1 MYPIPHTVLNCHN
14 RKDFWVKGICK
25 IIQNGQNHTP
35 SGGDVE
41 GVLTLED
48 VDLKGRTVLYRV
60 DVNSPLEPSTRRLL
74 DDGRLRGVV
83 DTLDALEPSKVVILG
98 HQSRPGKSDFTSMSR
113 HCERLSEILERP
125 IKFVSDVCGDEAI
138 EEIVKMSDGE
148 IIFLDNVRKNEE
160 EYGVKYSSNEDTEDT
175 EIVARLSSVSDAFV
189 TDAFAAAHRRSPTL
203 TGFTNSL
210 PCIAG
215 TLMEKE
221 ISSLRIALRD
231 PPSPYLAILGGA
243 KCDDSVRVALNLI
256 SRGQV
261 DRIAFVGVT
270 GNLMLWING
279 NDIGER
285 NRDFIRNTLGDD
297 FEIAWEMAE
306 RIISEHPEKA
316 FLPID
321 VAVESNGRRTPLSIA
336 ELPTE
341 DPIYDVGLET
351 LRALKPLVE
360 NAGCIL
366 WNGPASYFELPEFA
380 FGTIEILNMCTET
393 NAMTIIGGGHTSA
406 LVNSRGAANLVSHNS
421 TGGGSTMSFLSGEP
435 MPVIASLKD
444 SYRKHSDD
452 LGKLGLSQ

>member
-1 MYPIPHTVLNCHN
+1 M
-14 RKDFWVKGICK
+14 
-25 IIQNGQNHTP
+25 
-35 SGGDVE
+35 E

-48 VDLKGRTVLYRV
+48 VDLEGRTVLYRV
-60 DVNSPLEPSTRRLL
+60 DVNSPLEPSSGRLL

-83 DTLDALEPSKVVILG
+83 PTLQALELSKVVILG
-98 HQSRPGKSDFTSMSR
+98 HQSRPGKSDFTSMSK
-113 HCERLSEILERP
+113 HCERLSNILGRA
-125 IKFVSDVCGDEAI
+125 IKFVPDVCGDKAI
-138 EEIVKMSDGE
+138 EEIEKMSDGE
-148 IIFLDNVRKNEE
+148 IIFLDNVRGNKE
-160 EYGVKYSSNEDTEDT
+160 EYGVKYSSNKDTEDT
-175 EIVARLSSVSDAFV
+175 DIVARLSAVSDVFV

-203 TGFTNSL
+203 TGFTNSI

-215 TLMEKE
+215 ILMEKE
-221 ISSLRIALRD
+221 MRSLRTALKD

-256 SRGQV
+256 SKGEV

-270 GNLMLWING
+270 GNLMLWIDG

-306 RIISEHPEKA
+306 RILSEHPDKA
-316 FLPID
+316 FLPLD
-321 VAVESNGRRTPLSIA
+321 VAIDSDGRRIPLSIN

-360 NAGCIL
+360 DAGCIL

-393 NAMTIIGGGHTSA
+393 DAMTIIGGGHTSA
-406 LVNSRGAANLVSHNS
+406 LVNSRGVANLVSHNS

-444 SYRKHSDD
+444 SYRKHIGD
-452 LGKLGLSQ
+452 LGRLGLA

>member
-1 MYPIPHTVLNCHN
+1 M
-14 RKDFWVKGICK
+14 
-25 IIQNGQNHTP
+25 
-35 SGGDVE
+35 E

-48 VDLKGRTVLYRV
+48 VDLEGRTVLYRV
-60 DVNSPLEPSTRRLL
+60 DVNSPLEPSSGRLL

-83 DTLDALEPSKVVILG
+83 PTLQALELSKVVILG
-98 HQSRPGKSDFTSMSR
+98 HQSRPGKSDFTSMSK
-113 HCERLSEILERP
+113 HCERLSSILGRP
-125 IKFVSDVCGDEAI
+125 IKFVPDVCGDKAI
-138 EEIVKMSDGE
+138 EEIEKMSDGE
-148 IIFLDNVRKNEE
+148 IIFLDNVRGNKE
-160 EYGVKYSSNEDTEDT
+160 EYGVKYSSNKDTEDT
-175 EIVARLSSVSDAFV
+175 DIVARLSAVSDVFV

-203 TGFTNSL
+203 TGFTNSI

-215 TLMEKE
+215 ILMEKE
-221 ISSLRIALRD
+221 MRSLRTALKD

-256 SRGQV
+256 SKGEV

-270 GNLMLWING
+270 GNLMLWIDG

-306 RIISEHPEKA
+306 RILSEHPEKA
-316 FLPID
+316 FLPLD
-321 VAVESNGRRTPLSIA
+321 VAIDSDGRRIPLSIN

-360 NAGCIL
+360 DAGCIL

-393 NAMTIIGGGHTSA
+393 DAMTIIGGGHTSA
-406 LVNSRGAANLVSHNS
+406 LVNSRGVANLVSHNS

-444 SYRKHSDD
+444 SYRKHIGD
-452 LGKLGLSQ
+452 LGRLGLA

>member
-1 MYPIPHTVLNCHN
+1 
-14 RKDFWVKGICK
+14 
-25 IIQNGQNHTP
+25 
-35 SGGDVE
+35 VE

-48 VDLKGRTVLYRV
+48 VDLEGRTVLYRV
-60 DVNSPLEPSTRRLL
+60 DVNSPLEPSSGRLL

-83 DTLDALEPSKVVILG
+83 PTLQALETSKVVILG
-98 HQSRPGKSDFTSMSR
+98 HQSRPGKSDFTSMSK
-113 HCERLSEILERP
+113 HCERLSNILGRP
-125 IKFVSDVCGDEAI
+125 IKFVPDVSGDKAI
-138 EEIVKMSDGE
+138 EEIEKMSDGE
-148 IIFLDNVRKNEE
+148 IIFLDNVRGNEE
-160 EYGVKYSSNEDTEDT
+160 EYGVKYSSNKDTENTD
-175 EIVARLSSVSDAFV
+175 IVTRLSAVSDVFV

-203 TGFTNSL
+203 TGFTNSI

-215 TLMEKE
+215 ILMEKE
-221 ISSLRIALRD
+221 MRSLRKALKD

-256 SRGQV
+256 SKGEV

-270 GNLMLWING
+270 GNLMLWIDG

-285 NRDFIRNTLGDD
+285 NRGFIRNTLGDD

-306 RIISEHPEKA
+306 RILSEHPEKA
-316 FLPID
+316 FLPLD
-321 VAVESNGRRTPLSIA
+321 LAVESDGRRTPLSIND
-336 ELPTE
+336 LPTE

-360 NAGCIL
+360 DARCIL

-393 NAMTIIGGGHTSA
+393 DAMTIIGGGHTSA

-444 SYRKHSDD
+444 SYRKYIGD
-452 LGKLGLSQ
+452 LERLGLA

>member
-1 MYPIPHTVLNCHN
+1 M
-14 RKDFWVKGICK
+14 
-25 IIQNGQNHTP
+25 
-35 SGGDVE
+35 E

-60 DVNSPLEPSTRRLL
+60 DVNSPLEPSTGRLL

-138 EEIVKMSDGE
+138 EEIAKMSDGE

-285 NRDFIRNTLGDD
+285 NREFIRNTLGDD

-321 VAVESNGRRTPLSIA
+321 VAVESNGRRTPLSVA

-341 DPIYDVGLET
+341 DPIYDVGIET

-366 WNGPASYFELPEFA
+366 WNGPASYFELSEFA

>member
-1 MYPIPHTVLNCHN
+1 M
-14 RKDFWVKGICK
+14 
-25 IIQNGQNHTP
+25 
-35 SGGDVE
+35 E

-48 VDLKGRTVLYRV
+48 VDLRGRTVLYRV
-60 DVNSPLEPSTRRLL
+60 DVNSPLEPSTGKLL
-74 DDGRLRGVV
+74 DDGRLRGIIP
-83 DTLDALEPSKVVILG
+83 TLKGLESSQVVIIG
-98 HQSRPGKSDFTSMSR
+98 HQSRPGKSDFTSMSK
-113 HCERLSEILERP
+113 HCKRLSQILGRP
-125 IKFVSDVCGDEAI
+125 IKFVPDVCGDEAI
-138 EEIVKMSDGE
+138 DEIRNMSKGE

-160 EYGVKYSSNEDTEDT
+160 EYGVKYSSNKDTEDT
-175 EIVARLSSVSDAFV
+175 DIVTTLSSVSDVFV

-203 TGFTNSL
+203 TGFTRSL

-221 ISSLRIALRD
+221 IRTLRTALRN
-231 PPSPYLAILGGA
+231 PLRPYLAILGGA

-270 GNLMLWING
+270 GNLMLWIDG

-285 NRDFIRNTLGDD
+285 NKDFIRNSLGDD
-297 FEIAWEMAE
+297 FEIAWGMAQ
-306 RIISEHPEKA
+306 RIISEHPEKI
-316 FLPID
+316 FLPVD
-321 VAVESNGRRTPLSIA
+321 VAVESNGKRIPLSIDD
-336 ELPTE
+336 LPTE
-341 DPIYDVGLET
+341 NPIYDIGIET
-351 LRALKPLVE
+351 LKSLKPLVQ

-406 LVNSRGAANLVSHNS
+406 LVNSRGASKLISHNS
-421 TGGGSTMSFLSGEP
+421 TGGGSTMSFLSGDQ

-444 SYRKHSDD
+444 SSRKYGDAIGSM
-452 LGKLGLSQ
+452 GLAS

>member
-1 MYPIPHTVLNCHN
+1 M
-14 RKDFWVKGICK
+14 
-25 IIQNGQNHTP
+25 
-35 SGGDVE
+35 E

-48 VDLKGRTVLYRV
+48 VDLEGRTVLYRV
-60 DVNSPLEPSTRRLL
+60 DVNSPLEPSSGRLL

-83 DTLDALEPSKVVILG
+83 PTLQALELSKVVILG
-98 HQSRPGKSDFTSMSR
+98 HQSRPGKSDFTSMSK
-113 HCERLSEILERP
+113 HCERLSNILGRP
-125 IKFVSDVCGDEAI
+125 IKFVPDVCGDKTI
-138 EEIVKMSDGE
+138 EEIEKMSDGE
-148 IIFLDNVRKNEE
+148 IIFLDNVRGNKE
-160 EYGVKYSSNEDTEDT
+160 EYGIKYSSNKDTEDT
-175 EIVARLSSVSDAFV
+175 DIVARLSAVSDVFV

-203 TGFTNSL
+203 TGFTNSI

-215 TLMEKE
+215 ILMEKE
-221 ISSLRIALRD
+221 MRSLRTALKD

-256 SRGQV
+256 SKGEV

-270 GNLMLWING
+270 GNLMLWKDG

-306 RIISEHPEKA
+306 RILSEHPEKA
-316 FLPID
+316 FLPLD
-321 VAVESNGRRTPLSIA
+321 VAVESDSRRIPLSIND
-336 ELPTE
+336 LPTE

-360 NAGCIL
+360 DAGCIL

-393 NAMTIIGGGHTSA
+393 DAMTIIGGGHTSA
-406 LVNSRGAANLVSHNS
+406 LVNSRGVANLVSHNS

-435 MPVIASLKD
+435 MPVIASLKE
-444 SYRKHSDD
+444 SYRKHIGD
-452 LGKLGLSQ
+452 LERLGLA

>member
-1 MYPIPHTVLNCHN
+1 M
-14 RKDFWVKGICK
+14 
-25 IIQNGQNHTP
+25 
-35 SGGDVE
+35 E

-48 VDLKGRTVLYRV
+48 VDLEGRTVLYRV
-60 DVNSPLEPSTRRLL
+60 DVNSPLEPSSGRLL

-83 DTLDALEPSKVVILG
+83 PTLQALELSKVVILG
-98 HQSRPGKSDFTSMSR
+98 HQSRPGKSDFTSMSK
-113 HCERLSEILERP
+113 HCERLSSILGRP
-125 IKFVSDVCGDEAI
+125 IKFVPDVCGDKTI
-138 EEIVKMSDGE
+138 EEIEKMSDGE
-148 IIFLDNVRKNEE
+148 IIFLDNVRGNKE
-160 EYGVKYSSNEDTEDT
+160 EYGVKYSSNKDTEDT
-175 EIVARLSSVSDAFV
+175 EIVARLSAVSDVFV

-203 TGFTNSL
+203 TGFTNSI

-215 TLMEKE
+215 ILMEKE
-221 ISSLRIALRD
+221 MRSLRTALKD

-256 SRGQV
+256 SKGEV

-270 GNLMLWING
+270 GNLMLWIDG

-306 RIISEHPEKA
+306 RILSEHPEKA
-316 FLPID
+316 FLPLD
-321 VAVESNGRRTPLSIA
+321 VAVESDSRRIPLSIND
-336 ELPTE
+336 LPTE

-360 NAGCIL
+360 DAGCIL

-393 NAMTIIGGGHTSA
+393 DAMTIIGGGHTSA
-406 LVNSRGAANLVSHNS
+406 LVNSRGVANLVSHNS

-444 SYRKHSDD
+444 SYRKHIGD
-452 LGKLGLSQ
+452 LGRLGLA

>member
-1 MYPIPHTVLNCHN
+1 M
-14 RKDFWVKGICK
+14 
-25 IIQNGQNHTP
+25 
-35 SGGDVE
+35 E

-48 VDLKGRTVLYRV
+48 VDLEGRTVLYRV
-60 DVNSPLEPSTRRLL
+60 DVNSPLEPSSGRLL

-83 DTLDALEPSKVVILG
+83 PTLQALELSKVVILG
-98 HQSRPGKSDFTSMSR
+98 HQSRPGKSDFTSMSK
-113 HCERLSEILERP
+113 HCERLSNILGRA
-125 IKFVSDVCGDEAI
+125 IKFVPDVCGDKAI
-138 EEIVKMSDGE
+138 EEIEKMSDGE
-148 IIFLDNVRKNEE
+148 IIFLDNVRGNKE
-160 EYGVKYSSNEDTEDT
+160 EYGVKYSSNKDTEDT
-175 EIVARLSSVSDAFV
+175 EIVARLSAVSDVFV

-203 TGFTNSL
+203 TGFTNSI

-215 TLMEKE
+215 ILMEKE
-221 ISSLRIALRD
+221 MRSLRTALKD

-256 SRGQV
+256 SKGEV

-270 GNLMLWING
+270 GNLMLWIDG

-297 FEIAWEMAE
+297 FEIAWEMAQ
-306 RIISEHPEKA
+306 RILSEHPEKA
-316 FLPID
+316 FLPRD
-321 VAVESNGRRTPLSIA
+321 VAIDSDGRRIPLSIN

-360 NAGCIL
+360 DAGCIL

-393 NAMTIIGGGHTSA
+393 DAMTIIGGGHTSA
-406 LVNSRGAANLVSHNS
+406 LVNSRGVANLVSHNS

-444 SYRKHSDD
+444 SYRKHIGD
-452 LGKLGLSQ
+452 LGRLGLA

>member
-1 MYPIPHTVLNCHN
+1 M
-14 RKDFWVKGICK
+14 
-25 IIQNGQNHTP
+25 
-35 SGGDVE
+35 E

-48 VDLKGRTVLYRV
+48 VDLEGRTVLYRV
-60 DVNSPLEPSTRRLL
+60 DVNSPLEPSSGRLL

-83 DTLDALEPSKVVILG
+83 PTLQALETSKVVILG
-98 HQSRPGKSDFTSMSR
+98 HQSRPGKSDFTSMSK
-113 HCERLSEILERP
+113 HCERLSNILGRP
-125 IKFVSDVCGDEAI
+125 IKFVPDVSGDKAI
-138 EEIVKMSDGE
+138 EEIEKMSDGE
-148 IIFLDNVRKNEE
+148 IIFLDNVRGNEE
-160 EYGVKYSSNEDTEDT
+160 EYGVKYSSNKDTENTD
-175 EIVARLSSVSDAFV
+175 IVTRLSAVSDVFV

-203 TGFTNSL
+203 TGFTNSI

-215 TLMEKE
+215 ILMEKE
-221 ISSLRIALRD
+221 MRSLRKALKD

-256 SRGQV
+256 SKGEV

-270 GNLMLWING
+270 GNLMLWIDG

-285 NRDFIRNTLGDD
+285 NRGFIRNTLGDD

-306 RIISEHPEKA
+306 RILSEHPEKA
-316 FLPID
+316 FLPLD
-321 VAVESNGRRTPLSIA
+321 LAVESDGRRTPLSIND
-336 ELPTE
+336 LPTE

-351 LRALKPLVE
+351 LRTLKPLVE
-360 NAGCIL
+360 DARCIL

-393 NAMTIIGGGHTSA
+393 DAMTIIGGGHTSA

-444 SYRKHSDD
+444 SYRKYIGD
-452 LGKLGLSQ
+452 LERLGLA

>member
-1 MYPIPHTVLNCHN
+1 M
-14 RKDFWVKGICK
+14 
-25 IIQNGQNHTP
+25 
-35 SGGDVE
+35 E

-60 DVNSPLEPSTRRLL
+60 DVNSPLEPSTGRLL

-83 DTLDALEPSKVVILG
+83 PTLDALQSSKVAILA
-98 HQSRPGKSDFTSMSR
+98 HQSRPGKSDFTNMSK

-125 IKFVSDVCGDEAI
+125 IKFVPDVCGDEAI
-138 EEIVKMSDGE
+138 EGIENMSEGDIV
-148 IIFLDNVRKNEE
+148 FLDNVRGNQE
-160 EYGVKYSSNEDTEDT
+160 EYGVKYSSNQDTEDT
-175 EIVARLSSVSDAFV
+175 GIVSRLSSVADIFV

-221 ISSLRIALRD
+221 ISSLRMALND
-231 PPSPYLAILGGA
+231 PPNPYLAILGGA

-256 SRGQV
+256 SKGQV

-270 GNLMLWING
+270 GNLMLWVDG
-279 NDIGER
+279 NDIGGR
-285 NRDFIRNTLGDD
+285 NREFIRNTLGDD
-297 FEIAWEMAE
+297 FEVAWEMSE
-306 RIISEHPEKA
+306 RILSEHPEKA
-316 FLPID
+316 FLPVD
-321 VAVESNGRRTPLSIA
+321 VAVQSNGSRSQLSID

-341 DPIYDVGLET
+341 DPIYDVGIET
-351 LRALKPLVE
+351 LRSLKPLVE
-360 NAGCIL
+360 DAGCIL

-393 NAMTIIGGGHTSA
+393 EAMTIIGGGHTSA
-406 LVNSRGAANLVSHNS
+406 LVNSRGASSLVSHNS

-444 SYRKHSDD
+444 SYAKFRGD
-452 LGKLGLSQ
+452 LMSL

>member
-1 MYPIPHTVLNCHN
+1 M
-14 RKDFWVKGICK
+14 
-25 IIQNGQNHTP
+25 
-35 SGGDVE
+35 E

-60 DVNSPLEPSTRRLL
+60 DVNSPLEPSTGRLL

-138 EEIVKMSDGE
+138 EEIAKMSDGE

-221 ISSLRIALRD
+221 ISSLRTALRD

-256 SRGQV
+256 SKGQV

-285 NRDFIRNTLGDD
+285 NREFIRNTLGDD

-321 VAVESNGRRTPLSIA
+321 VAVESNGRRTPLSVA

-341 DPIYDVGLET
+341 DPIYDVGIET

-366 WNGPASYFELPEFA
+366 WNGPASYFELSEFA

-406 LVNSRGAANLVSHNS
+406 LVNSRGAATLVSHNS

>member
-1 MYPIPHTVLNCHN
+1 M
-14 RKDFWVKGICK
+14 
-25 IIQNGQNHTP
+25 
-35 SGGDVE
+35 E

-60 DVNSPLEPSTRRLL
+60 DVNSPLEPSTGRLL

-83 DTLDALEPSKVVILG
+83 PTMDALQSSKVVILA
-98 HQSRPGKSDFTSMSR
+98 HQSRPGKSDFTNMSK

-125 IKFVSDVCGDEAI
+125 IKFVPDVCGDEAI
-138 EEIVKMSDGE
+138 EGIENMSEGDIV
-148 IIFLDNVRKNEE
+148 FLDNVRGNQE
-160 EYGVKYSSNEDTEDT
+160 EYGIKYSSNQETEDT
-175 EIVARLSSVSDAFV
+175 DIVSRLSSVADIFV

-215 TLMEKE
+215 NLMEKE
-221 ISSLRIALRD
+221 ISSLRMALND
-231 PPSPYLAILGGA
+231 PPNPYLAILGGA

-256 SRGQV
+256 SKGQV

-270 GNLMLWING
+270 GNLMLWIDG
-279 NDIGER
+279 NDIGGR
-285 NRDFIRNTLGDD
+285 NREFIRNTLGDD
-297 FEIAWEMAE
+297 FEVAWEMAE
-306 RIISEHPEKA
+306 RILSEHPEKA
-316 FLPID
+316 FLPVD
-321 VAVESNGRRTPLSIA
+321 VAVESNGSRSQLSID

-341 DPIYDVGLET
+341 DPIYDVGIET
-351 LRALKPLVE
+351 LRSLKPLVE

-393 NAMTIIGGGHTSA
+393 EAMTIIGGGHTSA
-406 LVNSRGAANLVSHNS
+406 LVNSRGASSLVSHNS

-444 SYRKHSDD
+444 SYAKFGGD
-452 LGKLGLSQ
+452 LTSL

>member
-1 MYPIPHTVLNCHN
+1 M
-14 RKDFWVKGICK
+14 
-25 IIQNGQNHTP
+25 
-35 SGGDVE
+35 E

-48 VDLKGRTVLYRV
+48 VDLEGRTVLYRV
-60 DVNSPLEPSTRRLL
+60 DVNSPLEPSSGRLL

-83 DTLDALEPSKVVILG
+83 PTLQALELSKVVILG
-98 HQSRPGKSDFTSMSR
+98 HQSRPGKSDFTSMSK
-113 HCERLSEILERP
+113 HCERLSNILGRA
-125 IKFVSDVCGDEAI
+125 IKFVPDVCGDKAI
-138 EEIVKMSDGE
+138 EEIEKMSDGE
-148 IIFLDNVRKNEE
+148 IIFLDNVRGNKE
-160 EYGVKYSSNEDTEDT
+160 EYGEKSSSNKDTEDT
-175 EIVARLSSVSDAFV
+175 EIVARLSAVSDVFV

-203 TGFTNSL
+203 TGFTNSI

-215 TLMEKE
+215 ILMEKE
-221 ISSLRIALRD
+221 MRSLRTALKD

-256 SRGQV
+256 SKGEV

-270 GNLMLWING
+270 GNLMLWIDG

-306 RIISEHPEKA
+306 RILSEHPEKA
-316 FLPID
+316 FLPLD
-321 VAVESNGRRTPLSIA
+321 VAIDSDGRRIPLSIN

-360 NAGCIL
+360 DAGCIL

-393 NAMTIIGGGHTSA
+393 DAMTIIGGGHTSA
-406 LVNSRGAANLVSHNS
+406 LVNSRGVANLVSHNS

-444 SYRKHSDD
+444 SYRKHIGD
-452 LGKLGLSQ
+452 LGRLGLA

>member
-1 MYPIPHTVLNCHN
+1 M
-14 RKDFWVKGICK
+14 
-25 IIQNGQNHTP
+25 
-35 SGGDVE
+35 E

-48 VDLKGRTVLYRV
+48 VDLEGRTVLYRV
-60 DVNSPLEPSTRRLL
+60 DVNSPLEPSSGRLL

-83 DTLDALEPSKVVILG
+83 PTLQALELSKVVILG
-98 HQSRPGKSDFTSMSR
+98 HQSRPGKSDFTSMSK
-113 HCERLSEILERP
+113 HCERLSNILGRP
-125 IKFVSDVCGDEAI
+125 IKFVPDVSGDKAI
-138 EEIVKMSDGE
+138 EEIEKMSDGE
-148 IIFLDNVRKNEE
+148 IIFLDNVRGNKE
-160 EYGVKYSSNEDTEDT
+160 EYGVKYSSNKDTEDT
-175 EIVARLSSVSDAFV
+175 EIVARLSAVSDVFV

-203 TGFTNSL
+203 TGFTNSI

-215 TLMEKE
+215 ILMEKE
-221 ISSLRIALRD
+221 MRSLRTALKD

-256 SRGQV
+256 SKGEV

-270 GNLMLWING
+270 GNLMLWIDG

-306 RIISEHPEKA
+306 RILSEHPEKA
-316 FLPID
+316 FLPLD
-321 VAVESNGRRTPLSIA
+321 VAVESDSRRIPLSIND
-336 ELPTE
+336 LPTE

-360 NAGCIL
+360 DAGCIL

-393 NAMTIIGGGHTSA
+393 DAMTIIGGGHTSA
-406 LVNSRGAANLVSHNS
+406 LVNSRGVANLVSHNS

-444 SYRKHSDD
+444 SYRKHIGD
-452 LGKLGLSQ
+452 LGRLGLA

>member
-1 MYPIPHTVLNCHN
+1 M
-14 RKDFWVKGICK
+14 
-25 IIQNGQNHTP
+25 
-35 SGGDVE
+35 E
-41 GVLTLED
+41 GVISLAD

-60 DVNSPLEPSTRRLL
+60 DVNSPLEPSTGRLL
-74 DDGRLRGVV
+74 DDGRLRGVIP
-83 DTLDALEPSKVVILG
+83 TLDALQQSKVVIMG
-98 HQSRPGKSDFTSMSR
+98 HQSRPGKSDFTNMSK

-125 IKFVSDVCGDEAI
+125 IKFVPDVCGDDAI
-138 EEIVKMSDGE
+138 EEIKNMSDGE
-148 IIFLDNVRKNEE
+148 IVFLDNVRVNQE
-160 EYGVKYSSNEDTEDT
+160 EYGVKYSSNVDTEDT
-175 EIVARLSSVSDAFV
+175 DIVSRLSSVSDVFV

-221 ISSLRIALRD
+221 ISSLRTALNN

-256 SRGQV
+256 SKGEV

-270 GNLMLWING
+270 GNLMLWIDG

-285 NRDFIRNTLGDD
+285 NREFIRNTLGDD
-297 FEIAWEMAE
+297 FQIAWEMAE
-306 RIISEHPEKA
+306 RILSEHSEKT
-316 FLPID
+316 FLPVDI
-321 VAVESNGRRTPLSIA
+321 AVESNGGRNQLSID

-341 DPIYDVGLET
+341 DPIYDVGIET
-351 LRALKPLVE
+351 LRSLKPLVE

-393 NAMTIIGGGHTSA
+393 EAMTIIGGGHTSA
-406 LVNSRGAANLVSHNS
+406 LVNSRGASSLVSHNS

-435 MPVIASLKD
+435 MPVIASLKE
-444 SYRKHSDD
+444 SYAKYGDD
-452 LGKLGLSQ
+452 LVRMGLAS

>member
-1 MYPIPHTVLNCHN
+1 
-14 RKDFWVKGICK
+14 
-25 IIQNGQNHTP
+25 
-35 SGGDVE
+35 VE

-48 VDLKGRTVLYRV
+48 VDLEGRTVLYRV
-60 DVNSPLEPSTRRLL
+60 DVNSPLEPSSGRLL

-83 DTLDALEPSKVVILG
+83 PTLQALELSKVVILG
-98 HQSRPGKSDFTSMSR
+98 HQSRPGKSDFTSMSK
-113 HCERLSEILERP
+113 HCERLSNILGRA
-125 IKFVSDVCGDEAI
+125 IKFVPDVCGDKAI
-138 EEIVKMSDGE
+138 EEIEKMSDGE
-148 IIFLDNVRKNEE
+148 IIFLDNVRGNKE
-160 EYGVKYSSNEDTEDT
+160 EYGVKYSSNKDTEDT
-175 EIVARLSSVSDAFV
+175 EIVARLSAVSDVFV

-203 TGFTNSL
+203 TGFTNSI

-215 TLMEKE
+215 ILMEKE
-221 ISSLRIALRD
+221 MRSLRTALKD

-256 SRGQV
+256 SKGEV

-270 GNLMLWING
+270 GNLMLWIDG

-306 RIISEHPEKA
+306 RILSEHPEKA
-316 FLPID
+316 FLPLD
-321 VAVESNGRRTPLSIA
+321 VAIDSDGRRIPLSIN

-360 NAGCIL
+360 DAGCIL

-393 NAMTIIGGGHTSA
+393 DAMTIIGGGHTSA
-406 LVNSRGAANLVSHNS
+406 LVNSRGVANLVSHNS

-444 SYRKHSDD
+444 SYRKHIGD
-452 LGKLGLSQ
+452 LGRLGLA